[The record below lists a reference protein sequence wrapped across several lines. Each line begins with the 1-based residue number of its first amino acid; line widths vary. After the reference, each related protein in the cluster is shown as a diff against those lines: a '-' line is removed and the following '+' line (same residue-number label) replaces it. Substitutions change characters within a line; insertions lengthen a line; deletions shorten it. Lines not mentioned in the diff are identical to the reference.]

1 VPQTKLRVAVPEHA
15 GPVHWTGLIAAA
27 EGLYAD
33 EGLDVEQLRMDHDE
47 QAAHLLAGDTPI
59 ERRGPDGDIVLI
71 EAGHPV
77 RIIAGLVRKPPLYV
91 YGAHGVGSLADLR
104 GTTLAAV
111 SGKFGSSL
119 ALRMVLADA
128 GLNAGD
134 YTLRMVGGTARRY
147 DALVGGSVS
156 ATILTPPQSG
166 AAARAG
172 LPLLASL
179 PERYPNFLFSA
190 MQVNLTYA
198 HAHPDVIVAFLRAE
212 IRAQRRLADPAAKE
226 AMIRVLVERS
236 ELDRPESEAC
246 YAEMVERDR
255 VFCTDGMLVPSDLGD
270 LVDGLRRLGECDC
283 RLGPA
288 AYLDLTWLNEAQRQ
302 VAADGQAHK

>member
-1 VPQTKLRVAVPEHA
+1 MKLRVAVPQHA

-27 EGLYAD
+27 EGLYAA
-33 EGLDVEQLRMDHDE
+33 EGLEVEQLRMDHDE
-47 QAAHLLAGDTPI
+47 QAEHLLAGDTPI

-71 EAGHPV
+71 EEGHPV

-91 YGAHGVGSLADLR
+91 YGARGVRSFEDLR

-119 ALRMVLADA
+119 ALRMVLADE
-128 GLNAGD
+128 GLGAND
-134 YTLRMVGGTARRY
+134 YTLHMAGGTARRY
-147 DALVGGSVS
+147 DALQNGRVS

-166 AAARAG
+166 AAGRAG

-190 MQVNLTYA
+190 MQVNLDYA
-198 HAHPDVIVAFLRAE
+198 RAHPDVIVAFLRAE
-212 IRAQRRLADPAAKE
+212 IRAQRRLVDPAAKD
-226 AMIRVLVERS
+226 AMIRVLAEHS
-236 ELDRPESEAC
+236 ELDADESAQC

-255 VFCTDGMLVPSDLGD
+255 VFCTDGKLVPGDLGD
-270 LVDGLRRLGECDC
+270 LVAGLQRLGECAC
-283 RLGPA
+283 RLGAA
-288 AYLDLTWLNEAQRQ
+288 AYLDLSWLDEARRQ
-302 VAADGQAHK
+302 VGPRGSRVSP

>member
-1 VPQTKLRVAVPEHA
+1 MKLRVAVPEHA

-27 EGLYAD
+27 EGLYAA

-47 QAAHLLAGDTPI
+47 QAAHLLSGDTPI

-71 EAGHPV
+71 EEGHPV
-77 RIIAGLVRKPPLYV
+77 RIIAGLVRKPPLSV
-91 YGAHGVGSLADLR
+91 YGARGVRSFAQLR

-128 GLNAGD
+128 GLGPGD
-134 YTLRMVGGTARRY
+134 YTLRMVGGTGRRY
-147 DALVGGSVS
+147 AALVEGSVS
-156 ATILTPPQSG
+156 ATILTPPQSA

-198 HAHPDVIVAFLRAE
+198 HAHPETIVAFLRAE
-212 IRAQRRLADPAAKE
+212 IRAQRRLADPAAKD
-226 AMIRVLVERS
+226 AMIRILVEHS
-236 ELDRPESEAC
+236 DLDATEAAAC
-246 YAEMVERDR
+246 YTEMVERDQ
-255 VFCTDGMLVPSDLGD
+255 VFCTDGRLVPVDLGD

-283 RLGPA
+283 RLGAA

-302 VAADGQAHK
+302 LAAEGQSHR

>member
-1 VPQTKLRVAVPEHA
+1 MKLRVAVPQHA
-15 GPVHWTGLIAAA
+15 GPVHWTGLIADA
-27 EGLYAD
+27 EGLYAA

-47 QAAHLLAGDTPI
+47 QAEHLLSGDTPI
-59 ERRGPDGDIVLI
+59 ERRGPDGDIVLA

-77 RIIAGLVRKPPLYV
+77 RIVAGLVRKPPLAV
-91 YGAHGVGSLADLR
+91 FGARGVRSLAELR
-104 GTTLAAV
+104 FTTLAAV

-128 GLNAGD
+128 GLGPDD
-134 YTLRMVGGTARRY
+134 YALRMVGGTGRRY
-147 DALVGGSVS
+147 AALLDGSVS

-172 LPLLASL
+172 LPLLAKLS
-179 PERYPNFLFSA
+179 ERYPNFLFSA
-190 MQVNLTYA
+190 MQVNLGFA
-198 HAHPDVIVAFLRAE
+198 RAHPETIVAFLRAE

-226 AMIRVLVERS
+226 AMIRILAERS
-236 ELDRPESEAC
+236 ELDAAEAAEC

-255 VFCTDGMLVPSDLGD
+255 VFCTDGNLAPADLAD

-283 RLGPA
+283 RLGAA
-288 AYLDLTWLNEAQRQ
+288 AYLDLSWLHQAQRQ
-302 VAADGQAHK
+302 LAEGMPHR